1 MTWSLVKAFP
11 TGILASGVAWEDYM
25 ADDFTHRRNAAFR
38 NSTRMLIAHGRQTQ
52 AAWLRELADWIEE
65 AAGGLDPLPDRRGV
79 GAEVT
84 DLEEEVADL
93 LGKPAAV
100 LMPSGIMAQQAA
112 LRAWAERSGRNTVGL
127 HDKSHF
133 LVYELD
139 AIRELHGLRPVV
151 VTEPPR
157 PTLASDLAKI
167 PEPLGVL
174 TVEIP
179 LRDCGHVLPSW
190 DELVELSEAAAD
202 RGVPF
207 HMDGAR
213 IWESAPFLG
222 HTCAQIADLA
232 GSVYVSLYKGLG
244 GMGGALLAGPQDFI
258 EDARRWRVR
267 HGGNLPSLFPL
278 AAAGRIGLRR
288 YLPQVEVY
296 VERAREIAA
305 AIQASGVGLTYP
317 SPPHTNTFRV
327 FLTAPAAAL
336 NLAVVT
342 YAEDTGVWSFPRDFR
357 DTEVPGWAMA
367 EFIVGEATLP
377 WRSDEVVDL
386 LAELRDRARSR
397 EDSATVLSAPTS
409 GSRRTDPAASAR
421 PPDDA
426 ARLAPYG

>member
-1 MTWSLVKAFP
+1 MTWSLVKGCLI
-11 TGILASGVAWEDYM
+11 GILASGAAWEDYM
-25 ADDFTHRRNAAFR
+25 ADDFAHRRNAAYR

-52 AAWLRELADWIEE
+52 AAWLRELADWIEQ
-65 AAGGLDPLPDRRGV
+65 AAGGVDPLPDRRGV

-93 LGKPAAV
+93 LGKPSAV

-112 LRAWAERSGRNTVGL
+112 LRAWTERAGHNTVGL

-139 AIRELHGLRPVV
+139 ALRELHGLRPVV

-174 TVEIP
+174 TVELP

-190 DELVELSEAAAD
+190 DQLVELSEAAAH

-207 HMDGAR
+207 HIDGAR

-222 HTCAQIADLA
+222 HSFAQIADLA
-232 GSVYVSLYKGLG
+232 ESVYVSLYKGLG
-244 GMGGALLAGPQDFI
+244 GLGGALLAGPEDFI
-258 EDARRWRVR
+258 ADARRWRVR

-278 AAAGRIGLRR
+278 AAAGRLGLHR
-288 YLPQVEVY
+288 YLPQMETY
-296 VERAREIAA
+296 VACAREIAA

-327 FLTAPAAAL
+327 FLNAPAAAL

-342 YAEDTGVWSFPRDFR
+342 HAEATGVWSFPRDFR
-357 DTEVPGWAMA
+357 DTEVPGWAVA
-367 EFIVGEATLP
+367 EFIVGDATLTWQP
-377 WRSDEVVDL
+377 DEVVDL
-386 LAELRDRARSR
+386 LAELRDRARSG
-397 EDSATVLSAPTS
+397 EDSAPVLDPL
-409 GSRRTDPAASAR
+409 SR
-421 PPDDA
+421 
-426 ARLAPYG
+426 

>member
-1 MTWSLVKAFP
+1 MTWSLVKGCL

-25 ADDFTHRRNAAFR
+25 ADDFAQRRNAAFR

-112 LRAWAERSGRNTVGL
+112 LRAWTERSGRNTVGL
-127 HDKSHF
+127 HEESHF

-190 DELVELSEAAAD
+190 DELVELSEAAAH

-222 HTCAQIADLA
+222 HSFAEIAGLA
-232 GSVYVSLYKGLG
+232 ESVYVSLYKGLG

-258 EDARRWRVR
+258 ADARRWRVR

-278 AAAGRIGLRR
+278 AAAGRVGLRR
-288 YLPQVEVY
+288 YLPHVEAY
-296 VERAREIAA
+296 VGRARELAA

-317 SPPHTNTFRV
+317 APPHTNTFRV

-367 EFIVGEATLP
+367 EFIVGEATMP
-377 WRSDEVVDL
+377 WRPEDVIDL
-386 LAELRDRARSR
+386 LAELRDRASK
-397 EDSATVLSAPTS
+397 EDIT
-409 GSRRTDPAASAR
+409 AS
-421 PPDDA
+421 
-426 ARLAPYG
+426 